1 MAASDQDIAA
11 LYQASDA
18 VELARLVAEEG
29 VSAEALLDEAL
40 RRAEEHANLNALV
53 ALFPDQA
60 HDQLGALP
68 RGRFRGVPFPLKDLH
83 VAMAGVP
90 LSNGSRAWA
99 DQVPTHDSFI
109 TERYRRAGLLLF
121 GRTATPELGLTTT
134 TESRLWGRT
143 RNPWNLDFT
152 AGGSSGGAAAAV
164 AAGIVPIAHASDGG
178 GSIRIPASCCG
189 LFGLKPSRGLVS
201 FAPEKGEGWGGLS
214 TNHAVTRTVRDS
226 AGLLDVVA
234 GNAPGDPY
242 AAPRP
247 DHGFSAR
254 LERPPAPLRIAFT
267 TEPFSDTE
275 TDPECVEALEQAVRL
290 CDDLGHTLIEA
301 RPKIDASALALAART
316 ILATHVAAALRTRA
330 EELGRPITEDDVEP
344 ATWKN
349 LRLAEH
355 LTALDY
361 LEAIETVHAT
371 GRVVGGFFEGVDVL
385 MTPTMPAPPQ
395 PLGALALDHPE
406 PRVYV
411 ENLKRTIGFTQL
423 FNCSGG
429 PAMSVP
435 LAMSSD
441 GLPIGIQ
448 FAADLGQDE
457 RLLRLARQLEQAAPW
472 SERRPPAR

>member
-1 MAASDQDIAA
+1 MATSDQDIAA
-11 LYQASDA
+11 IYDASDA
-18 VELARLVAEEG
+18 HEMARLVADHA
-29 VSAEALLDEAL
+29 VSAEALLEEAL
-40 RRAEEHANLNALV
+40 RRADDHADLNALV

-68 RGRFRGVPFPLKDLH
+68 NGRFRGVPFPLKDLH

-90 LSNGSRAWA
+90 LTNGSRAWA
-99 DQVPTHDSFI
+99 DQVPTHDSYI
-109 TERYRRAGLLLF
+109 TERYRRAGLVLF
-121 GRTATPELGLTTT
+121 GRTASPELGLTTT
-134 TESRLWGRT
+134 TESRLWGQT
-143 RNPWNLDFT
+143 RNPWNLEFT

-189 LFGLKPSRGLVS
+189 LFGLKPTRGLVS

-242 AAPRP
+242 TATRP
-247 DHGFSAR
+247 PHGFSAQ
-254 LERPPAPLRIAFT
+254 LDRPPASMRIAYT
-267 TEPFSDTE
+267 TEPFADTE
-275 TDPECVEALEQAVRL
+275 TDPECIAALEEALRL
-290 CDDLGHTLIEA
+290 CESLGHTVIEA
-301 RPKIDASALALAART
+301 RPEVDASTLALAART
-316 ILATHVAAALRTRA
+316 ILATNVAATLRSRA
-330 EELGRPITEDDVEP
+330 EELGRPITEEDVEP
-344 ATWKN
+344 VTWKN

-355 LTALDY
+355 LSALDY
-361 LEAIETVHAT
+361 LDAIETVHAI
-371 GRVVGGFFEGVDVL
+371 GRDVGRFFEGFDTL
-385 MTPTMPAPPQ
+385 LTPTMPAPPQ
-395 PLGALALDHPE
+395 RLGALALDHAE
-406 PRVYV
+406 PRVYL

-441 GLPIGIQ
+441 GLPLGIQ

-457 RLLRLARQLEQAAPW
+457 RLLRLARQLELAAPW